1 MDVLKLVSQYAT
13 PTVIEKVASLLG
25 ISGDSVQ
32 KGFGAAV
39 PGVLAALLGLGQKP
53 GGTDALASALVRAGD
68 GGAVGQDP
76 AAAASTGTDLLSS
89 LLGGDATGKLAGAL
103 GSYAALPNAGA
114 GSLLGLAGS
123 MALGALNKSAGDGG
137 AAGALRLL
145 ESSKN
150 EIAAALPSGFAQ
162 ELGGTGLL
170 AGLGSAA
177 AAAAPVRP
185 APVPP
190 KPAPAAPRPAPP
202 PPPKKSGWT
211 RWLIWLVVAALL
223 FWLLSQWLAPEQEPV
238 VETPAPE
245 ATAPATVTTEPA
257 APATTVE
264 PAAPATAPEPTAAP
278 AAPAETAAVPDN
290 PLLVGGVDLGAQVSG
305 ALDQITGAF
314 AGITD
319 AASAQAALPDLTAAR
334 DTLAG
339 LEPQVTALPEAGKSA
354 LKSLIAAELPAIE
367 TSANSLLANTAVAGT
382 VKPVVDDIIARLKA
396 YSA

>member
-32 KGFGAAV
+32 KGLGAAV

-103 GSYAALPNAGA
+103 GSYAGLPNAGA

-223 FWLLSQWLAPEQEPV
+223 FWLLSQWLAPESEPV

>member
-1 MDVLKLVSQYAT
+1 M
-13 PTVIEKVASLLG
+13 
-25 ISGDSVQ
+25 
-32 KGFGAAV
+32 
-39 PGVLAALLGLGQKP
+39 
-53 GGTDALASALVRAGD
+53 
-68 GGAVGQDP
+68 
-76 AAAASTGTDLLSS
+76 
-89 LLGGDATGKLAGAL
+89 
-103 GSYAALPNAGA
+103 
-114 GSLLGLAGS
+114 
-123 MALGALNKSAGDGG
+123 
-137 AAGALRLL
+137 
-145 ESSKN
+145 
-150 EIAAALPSGFAQ
+150 
-162 ELGGTGLL
+162 
-170 AGLGSAA
+170 
-177 AAAAPVRP
+177 
-185 APVPP
+185 
-190 KPAPAAPRPAPP
+190 
-202 PPPKKSGWT
+202 
-211 RWLIWLVVAALL
+211 VAALL

-354 LKSLIAAELPAIE
+354 LKSLIATELPAIE